1 MEDVVAGV
9 LRQWERAY
17 PGLETG
23 PIAVIGRL
31 NRCSALLQQGTG
43 GPLGREG
50 LARSEFDILGALRR
64 VGHELTPTQLAR
76 ESFASGA
83 AVTKRLRRLESLGL
97 VSRRID
103 ERDRRVAHL
112 SLTPSGTDLV
122 DRLYPEL
129 LGYDDALLAGLSS
142 EQRDDLAEAL
152 SRLLLALEGS
162 TGRVAG

>member
-9 LRQWERAY
+9 LRQWENAY

-31 NRCSALLQQGTG
+31 NRCSALLQQGGG
-43 GPLGREG
+43 GPLTREG
-50 LARSEFDILGALRR
+50 VTRPEFEILGALRR

-83 AVTKRLRRLESLGL
+83 AVTKRVRSLEERGL
-97 VSRRID
+97 ITRRID

-112 SLTPSGTDLV
+112 SLTRSGHDLV

-129 LGYDDALLAGLSS
+129 LTYDKALLSGLTPGQQG
-142 EQRDDLAEAL
+142 ELAEAL

-162 TGRVAG
+162 AGRLPS

>member
-9 LRQWERAY
+9 LRQWEQAY

-31 NRCSALLQQGTG
+31 NRCSALLQQGSG
-43 GPLGREG
+43 GPLTREG
-50 LARSEFDILGALRR
+50 LTRPEFGILGALRR

-83 AVTKRLRRLESLGL
+83 AVTKRLRQLEARGL

-103 ERDRRVAHL
+103 DRDRRVAHL
-112 SLTPSGTDLV
+112 ALTPSGRDLV

-129 LGYDDALLAGLSS
+129 LTYDDALLSGLGP
-142 EQRDDLAEAL
+142 EQRTELAEAL

-162 TGRVAG
+162 TGRLAG